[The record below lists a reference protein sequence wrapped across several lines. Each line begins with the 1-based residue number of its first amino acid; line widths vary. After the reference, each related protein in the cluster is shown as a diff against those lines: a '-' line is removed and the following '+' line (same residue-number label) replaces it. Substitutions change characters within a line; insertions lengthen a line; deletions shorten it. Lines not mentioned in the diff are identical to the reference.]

1 MLVNQYSYYNNKEG
15 ASGVISDTDI
25 TTVAA
30 FANLFKSPHDI
41 GLSLK
46 TIIRTDAAI
55 SVRLNRVGNDAIS
68 VAANTVFECDW
79 MAVSA
84 IFITAAAGANLKIT
98 VAR

>member
-1 MLVNQYSYYNNKEG
+1 MNQCSQYNNKEG
-15 ASGVISDTDI
+15 ASGTITDTDI

-30 FANLFKSPHDI
+30 FADLFKSPHNI
-41 GLSLK
+41 GAAMK

-68 VAANTVFECDW
+68 VAANTVFECEW
-79 MAVSA
+79 MAVAA
-84 IFITAAAGANLKIT
+84 IFITASAGANLKIT